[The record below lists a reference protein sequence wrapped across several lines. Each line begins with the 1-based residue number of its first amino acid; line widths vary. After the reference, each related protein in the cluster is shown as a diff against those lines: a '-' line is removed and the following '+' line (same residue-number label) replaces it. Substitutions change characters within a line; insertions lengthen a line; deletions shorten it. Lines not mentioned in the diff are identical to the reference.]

1 MKRLL
6 LTLLGLALASVSWAS
21 SGPYDYPFADP
32 YVATVISTP
41 SEFEAPLPEK
51 VRMKML
57 ALTVFEDR
65 NIPDVFWYQN
75 KFRYS
80 LAYQKKK
87 APLIFVIAGTG
98 ASFYSSNMQL
108 LQKAFFEA
116 GFHVISLSSPTHPNF
131 IVTASTSSVP
141 GHIVEDS
148 RDLYRVME
156 LAWQQVKDRIEV
168 SEFYLTGYS
177 LGAAQAAFVSK
188 LDEDKGSFNFKKVLM
203 INPPLSLYT
212 SVNRLDKMLVE
223 NIPGGLDHFD
233 AFWDN
238 LMRKFAEFYE
248 LMGYVDFSDDYLYE
262 IYKKRKPEDD
272 ANLAALIGI
281 SFRISSMNMVFT
293 SDVMSNAGLIVP
305 KNRVLS
311 THESLTDYA
320 KVAARTSFLDYFNEL
335 FIPYFEVL
343 DPGMTQEAMIESL
356 SLASIEPYLKKAGKI
371 GLVTNEDDLILG
383 SEEVDYFRQVF
394 GSRARIY
401 PIGGHC
407 GNMAYKDNIE
417 YMLDFFKNEGGVQ

>member
-57 ALTVFEDR
+57 ALTVFENR

-75 KFRYS
+75 KLRYS

-108 LQKAFFEA
+108 FQKAFFEA

-262 IYKKRKPEDD
+262 IYKKRKPKDE
-272 ANLAALIGI
+272 ANLAALIGL
-281 SFRISSMNMVFT
+281 SFRLSSSNMVFT

-311 THESLTDYA
+311 TYESLTDYV

>member
-1 MKRLL
+1 
-6 LTLLGLALASVSWAS
+6 
-21 SGPYDYPFADP
+21 
-32 YVATVISTP
+32 
-41 SEFEAPLPEK
+41 
-51 VRMKML
+51 
-57 ALTVFEDR
+57 
-65 NIPDVFWYQN
+65 
-75 KFRYS
+75 
-80 LAYQKKK
+80 
-87 APLIFVIAGTG
+87 
-98 ASFYSSNMQL
+98 
-108 LQKAFFEA
+108 
-116 GFHVISLSSPTHPNF
+116 
-131 IVTASTSSVP
+131 
-141 GHIVEDS
+141 
-148 RDLYRVME
+148 
-156 LAWQQVKDRIEV
+156 
-168 SEFYLTGYS
+168 
-177 LGAAQAAFVSK
+177 
-188 LDEDKGSFNFKKVLM
+188 
-203 INPPLSLYT
+203 
-212 SVNRLDKMLVE
+212 MLVE

-311 THESLTDYA
+311 TYESLTDYV

>member
-6 LTLLGLALASVSWAS
+6 LTLFGLVLASVSSAS
-21 SGPYDYPFADP
+21 SGPYDYPFTDA
-32 YVATVISTP
+32 YVATVVNTP
-41 SEFEAPLPEK
+41 SEFKAPLPKK

-75 KFRYS
+75 KLRYS

-98 ASFYSSNMQL
+98 GSFYSSNMQL
-108 LQKAFFEA
+108 FQKIFFGA

-188 LDEDKGSFNFKKVLM
+188 LDEDKGAFNFRKVLM
-203 INPPLSLYT
+203 VNPPLSLYS
-212 SVNRLDKMLVE
+212 SVSKLDKMLLE
-223 NIPGGLDHFD
+223 NIPGGLDNFN
-233 AFWDN
+233 AFWAD
-238 LMRKFAEFYE
+238 LMRQFSEVYR
-248 LMGYVDFSDDYLYE
+248 LMGYIDFSGDYLYE
-262 IYKKRKPEDD
+262 IHKKRPPKDH
-272 ANLAALIGI
+272 AKLAALIGI
-281 SFRISSMNMVFT
+281 SFRLSSSDMVFT

-305 KNRVLS
+305 KNRSLS

-320 KVAARTSFLDYFNEL
+320 KVATRTSFLDYFNEL
-335 FIPYFEVL
+335 FWPYFQSL
-343 DPGMTQEAMIESL
+343 DPGMSKEALIESL
-356 SLASIEPYLKKAGKI
+356 SLESIEPYLKQAEKI
-371 GLVTNEDDLILG
+371 GLVTNEDELILG
-383 SEEVDYFRQVF
+383 AKEVDFFRQVF
-394 GSRARIY
+394 GSRAMIY

-407 GNMAYKDNIE
+407 GNMTYKDNVE
-417 YMLDFFKNEGGVQ
+417 YMLDFFKN